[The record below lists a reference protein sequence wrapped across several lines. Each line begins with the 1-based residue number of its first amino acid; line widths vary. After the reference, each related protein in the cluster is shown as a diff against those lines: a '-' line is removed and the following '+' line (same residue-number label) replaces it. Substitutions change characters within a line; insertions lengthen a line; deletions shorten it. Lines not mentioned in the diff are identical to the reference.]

1 MSSRRDAT
9 WPPGTLA
16 RAFANSPKL
25 ARDDKERNGVT
36 TSFNPFRGRGR
47 ERVNAYPRDVSE
59 LTRIPLEGHGV
70 RGVVCPRRRQGRHS
84 QHTKS
89 GTGAFGY
96 IAGLCFRICVAAPPP
111 NRPHRGRFCLAGGD
125 SRWVSLLRA
134 PAPVGCPVRVRVS
147 TRTTPPF
154 SQLTSRTASRR
165 RQPKRVRKHD
175 GHPRMRRCS
184 KVRST
189 AGAGGRGARA
199 CRRAGTRRHE
209 PTTRRPAS
217 RTLHAVLPACGPAST
232 RKHSSTSRRGRSHLC
247 A

>member
-1 MSSRRDAT
+1 MSPEEAGPS
-9 WPPGTLA
+9 LA
-16 RAFANSPKL
+16 AHEIWHR
-25 ARDDKERNGVT
+25 
-36 TSFNPFRGRGR
+36 
-47 ERVNAYPRDVSE
+47 
-59 LTRIPLEGHGV
+59 GV
-70 RGVVCPRRRQGRHS
+70 RVHSWLMLSHLRRRPAPQPPAPWAVLPRRW
-84 QHTKS
+84 
-89 GTGAFGY
+89 
-96 IAGLCFRICVAAPPP
+96 GLTV
-111 NRPHRGRFCLAGGD
+111 G
-125 SRWVSLLRA
+125 VS
-134 PAPVGCPVRVRVS
+134 PAPVGCPVRVRLS

-154 SQLTSRTASRR
+154 SQLTFRTASRR

>member
-96 IAGLCFRICVAAPPP
+96 IAGLCFRICVAAPPL
-111 NRPHRGRFCLAGGD
+111 NRPHRGRFSLRRWGLTVGLALQSTSARGL
-125 SRWVSLLRA
+125 SSAR
-134 PAPVGCPVRVRVS
+134 PVVNPNNAAFL
-147 TRTTPPF
+147 TTHF
-154 SQLTSRTASRR
+154 SDCIETTAAEASS
-165 RQPKRVRKHD
+165 Q
-175 GHPRMRRCS
+175 
-184 KVRST
+184 
-189 AGAGGRGARA
+189 
-199 CRRAGTRRHE
+199 TRRTSEDASMLEGAIHRRSGWSWRSCVS
-209 PTTRRPAS
+209 PSGHATT
-217 RTLHAVLPACGPAST
+217 
-232 RKHSSTSRRGRSHLC
+232 
-247 A
+247 